1 MLARRGPKKW
11 VEVRNYC
18 EPLGLGSTFDQVV
31 HLIFQRVPI
40 SLLYAGKVLGA
51 PLWGSLVSCGR
62 LAIGQFDFGHT
73 GMQLA
78 NPVGQTSEELAKF
91 GSMTAPSR
99 SRLGKWIPFNV
110 EFPSPAQRAPR
121 KQAVSSNSASSS
133 SVCGGLQPASARPE
147 ISQSSQTGGVS
158 SA

>member
-1 MLARRGPKKW
+1 MEFRSQESEDRIATAWVPGAGTGKTMLAAILICDSESSPQ
-11 VEVRNYC
+11 YC
-18 EPLGLGSTFDQVV
+18 
-31 HLIFQRVPI
+31 
-40 SLLYAGKVLGA
+40 SL
-51 PLWGSLVSCGR
+51 
-62 LAIGQFDFGHT
+62 
-73 GMQLA
+73 
-78 NPVGQTSEELAKF
+78 VGQTSEVLAKF
-91 GSMTAPSR
+91 GSRTAPSR

-110 EFPSPAQRAPR
+110 EFPSPAQRAPH